1 MRNRRIKRK
10 RIGSIN
16 VPSVW
21 VDSDDKVSGTITTT
35 TNDGNDYC
43 LRIITGYDISG
54 RPIKKCLEERDTLGA
69 IYKTNNGFYNRSI
82 IGGE

>member
-21 VDSDDKVSGTITTT
+21 VDSDDKVSGPITTT
-35 TNDGNDYC
+35 TNDVNGYIDWY
-43 LRIITGYDISG
+43 IAGYDEYG
-54 RPIKKCLEERDTLGA
+54 RA
-69 IYKTNNGFYNRSI
+69 IWKST
-82 IGGE
+82 EVTK